1 MTIANTAGTRFG
13 DRLRDTFENT
23 GQLCVGIDP
32 HEYLLD
38 AWGLELSAEGLREF
52 GLRVVDAAAGFI
64 GIVKPQV
71 AFFELLGSAGYRAL
85 EDVLAAAREAGLLII
100 ADAKRGDIGSSVEAY
115 GRAWLT
121 PGSPLEADALTLAAY
136 MGTGSLASVFQWA
149 EANGKGAFVLAA
161 TSNPEALA
169 VQTAR
174 VTGNAATNQSV
185 AGLVA
190 AEVHEFNSGNT
201 SAVRGS
207 SSGILGNIGLVL
219 GATKNLQE
227 FGLDPRLLAALP
239 SLPILAP
246 GFGHQGALFTDV
258 RTVFGELAAS
268 TVVSVSR
275 SVLGAGPEKIQERI
289 RRQAG
294 ELREALI

>member
-1 MTIANTAGTRFG
+1 MTPETTATSRFG
-13 DRLRDTFENT
+13 DRLLGTFAT
-23 GQLCVGIDP
+23 AGQLCVGIDP

-38 AWGLELSAEGLREF
+38 SWGLDKSAQGAREF
-52 GLRVVDAAAGFI
+52 GLRVVEAAAGVV

-71 AFFELLGSAGYRAL
+71 AFFELFGSVGFRAL
-85 EDVLAAAREAGLLII
+85 EDVMAAAREAGLLII

-121 PGSPLEADALTLAAY
+121 PGSPLEADALTLASY
-136 MGTGSLASVFQWA
+136 MGTGSLASVFAMA
-149 EANGKGAFVLAA
+149 EAHGKGAFVLAA

-169 VQTAR
+169 VQTAQ
-174 VTGNAATNQSV
+174 VPGSASTAQTV
-185 AGLVA
+185 AGLIA
-190 AEVHEFNSGNT
+190 TEVNEWNSGNI
-201 SAVRGS
+201 SAIRGP
-207 SSGILGNIGLVL
+207 SSGTLGNIGLVL

-227 FGLDPRLLAALP
+227 FGLDPRLLAAVP

-246 GFGHQGALFTDV
+246 GFGHQGA
-258 RTVFGELAAS
+258 VFADIHRVYGELTAG

-275 SVLGAGPEKIQERI
+275 SVLGAGPDGIHESV

-294 ELREALI
+294 ELAEALA